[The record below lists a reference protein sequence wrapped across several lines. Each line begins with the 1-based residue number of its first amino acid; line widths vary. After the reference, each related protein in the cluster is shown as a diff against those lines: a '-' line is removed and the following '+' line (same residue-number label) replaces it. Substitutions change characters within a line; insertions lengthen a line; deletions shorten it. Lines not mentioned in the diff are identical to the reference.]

1 MDSPAKTTTPVR
13 KKSHVLINRNFTLLW
28 IGQTISFTGD
38 FVFDTV
44 LVFWIATSIAKGQT
58 WAPLA
63 VSGVVCMA
71 ALPTF
76 IVAPIAGV
84 LVDSWNNK
92 RKTMLYMHGIGILP
106 ILLLFPLAGLIPLS
120 AAGPLPIWW
129 KLTAIYA
136 IALFIGAMAQFFNP
150 AEMALLSDIVEEP
163 ERTRATGLH
172 SLMLHLATLL
182 GPTVG
187 AILYFALG
195 IQSVLLLNMLSFVVA
210 FLAILAI
217 RIPYPHGKIVG
228 AVACPR
234 PPSLPHDTGWDKPPS
249 LRAGQDTDE
258 DKPPPLQSEQAPQN
272 GGFWHNLI
280 EGLQFFKGS
289 RVLVTL
295 IVSGVLLEFGGTLR
309 NTLGVFFVVQNLH
322 ADASLYGLLGT
333 AFGTGL
339 IVGAVTTSYVV
350 QRIGR
355 ARTYW
360 FSTLA
365 VGVLTIIYARLTNY
379 IPALLL
385 MFLQGLLNGNLEV
398 IMISL
403 VIQVAPRDFVGRV
416 LSIFTLL
423 YGLIWLI
430 SPLLAGYLVSDV
442 LRNLHIVFLGMLFGP
457 FDTIFTAVGLL
468 ALIGGVY
475 AMVTMHKIP

>member
-1 MDSPAKTTTPVR
+1 MDSPAKTTTPMR

-44 LVFWIATSIAKGQT
+44 LVFWIATSIAQGQT

-63 VSGVVCMA
+63 VSGVIGMA
-71 ALPTF
+71 ALPAF

-84 LVDSWNNK
+84 LVDSWDDK
-92 RKTMLYMHGIGILP
+92 RKTMLFMHGIGIVL
-106 ILLLFPLAGLIPLS
+106 ILLLFPLTGLLPIPLL
-120 AAGPLPIWW
+120 APRPLPIWW
-129 KLTAIYA
+129 KLTAIYT
-136 IALFIGAMAQFFNP
+136 IALFIGTMAQFFNP
-150 AEMALLSDIVEEP
+150 AEVALLSDIVEEP

-172 SLMLHLATLL
+172 SLMLNLATLL

-217 RIPYPHGKIVG
+217 RVPRGKAVG
-228 AVACPR
+228 AVACLR
-234 PPSLPHDTGWDKPPS
+234 PPSLPYDAS
-249 LRAGQDTDE
+249 R
-258 DKPPPLQSEQAPQN
+258 DKPPPLRSEKTPQS
-272 GGFWHNLI
+272 GGLWHDWI
-280 EGLQFFKGS
+280 EGLQFFKDS

-322 ADASLYGLLGT
+322 VNASLYGLLGT
-333 AFGTGL
+333 ALGTGL
-339 IVGAVTTSYVV
+339 IVGSATTSYIV

-360 FSTLA
+360 FSALA
-365 VGVLTIIYARLTNY
+365 MGVLTIVYARLTNY
-379 IPALLL
+379 IPALVL
-385 MFLQGLLNGNLEV
+385 MFLQGLLTGDMEV

-403 VIQVAPRDFVGRV
+403 VIQIAPRDFVGRV
-416 LSIFTLL
+416 LSVFTLL

-442 LRNLHIVFLGMLFGP
+442 LQNLHTVFFGMVFGP
-457 FDTIFTAVGLL
+457 IDTIFTAVGLL
-468 ALIGGVY
+468 AIIGGVY
-475 AMVTMHKIP
+475 AMVTLRKTP